1 MSWMRLS
8 LSVVL
13 LLGTVSLSAAVAAE
27 KTWDRVAAARYLD
40 ERASLWMERSRPRQK
55 LEQACVS
62 CHTGMPYLISRA
74 SIDGSLPDPALEF
87 FADVEARV
95 TGWKDARVWY
105 EASRGAEKPDQSRG
119 TESVL
124 NALVLSLR
132 DQRAPGALSGEAK
145 LALAHM
151 WAEQK
156 DDGKWSWLHFGLAPW
171 ESDGSEFWGASLAIV
186 AAMAQREEV
195 TPPADGLA
203 RLRRYLR
210 GGLSGETNLH
220 NRLSLLWAASVWDG
234 LLSESEVS
242 RLAGEVL
249 EQQRA
254 DGGFRL
260 VDLAP
265 WPSKDG
271 SAPHQE
277 SDGYATAFSTFVL
290 QQLDEARYATAIA
303 RGVSWLQQNQEADG
317 RWETLSPN
325 RDRSKEEAFTRLL
338 ASDAA
343 TAFAVLVLSAADS
356 ALDRATDSN
365 AGGRVQ

>member
-1 MSWMRLS
+1 MYWMRVS
-8 LSVVL
+8 LSAVL

-40 ERASLWMERSRPRQK
+40 ERASLWMERSRSRRK

-62 CHTGMPYLISRA
+62 CHTGMPYLLSRA
-74 SIDGSLPDPALEF
+74 SIDGSLSAPAREF

-105 EASRGAEKPDQSRG
+105 EASVGAEKPDQSRG

-124 NALVLSLR
+124 NALVLSFR
-132 DQRAPGALSGEAK
+132 DQRAHGALSGEAK
-145 LALAHM
+145 LALEHM

-156 DDGKWSWLHFGLAPW
+156 DDGKWSWLHFGLGPW
-171 ESDGSEFWGASLAIV
+171 ETDGSEFWGASLAAV
-186 AAMAQREEV
+186 AAMSARDEV
-195 TPPADGLA
+195 TPPADALA

-210 GGLSGETNLH
+210 GGLSDDTSLH
-220 NRLSLLWAASVWDG
+220 NRLSLLWAASTWDG
-234 LLSESEVS
+234 LLSEADVS

-249 EQQRA
+249 ERQRA

-265 WPSKDG
+265 WPSEDG

-277 SDGYATAFSTFVL
+277 SDGYATALSTFVL
-290 QQLDEARYATAIA
+290 QQLDEARFAAAIT
-303 RGVSWLQQNQEADG
+303 RGVMWLQRSQQADG
-317 RWETLSPN
+317 RWQTLSPN
-325 RDRSKEEAFTRLL
+325 KDRSEEEAFTRLL

-343 TAFAVLVLSAADS
+343 TGFAVLVLSAADS
-356 ALDRATDSN
+356 AADRATDSN
-365 AGGRVQ
+365 VGGRVQ